1 MANKE
6 NSGYISYRVASTN
19 EIDGLID
26 LSNQDNHKVSNLD
39 ISDSKTLKYFE
50 EKEFLMYDEVLEKL
64 GGFGLY
70 QFLLLF
76 L

>member
-6 NSGYISYRVASTN
+6 NSGYISNRVASTN

-26 LSNQDNHKVSNLD
+26 LSNQDNHKDSNLD

-50 EKEFLMYDEVLEKL
+50 EKEFLMYEEVLEKL